1 MIQTI
6 EVRYQGMPV
15 GALSYQQGDTA
26 ARFEY
31 FTEFVDQDIPLA
43 PLTMPAEK
51 GRIYAFPELNWDTFK
66 GLPGMLADSLP
77 DDFGHA
83 VLNQWLAHQPQRS
96 EPLTPLERLQYTGE
110 RGMGA
115 LEYHPAQHKRALN
128 SSQNLELESLMKLAQ
143 HVLDSRNGFHRHA
156 HFNTLPDQQ
165 LMQTLLAVGTSAGG
179 ARPKA
184 VLAFNHDFSQV
195 RSGQG
200 SVPAGFEHYL
210 LKFDGVQERD
220 PSQQT
225 FGDPLGYGA
234 MEYVYY
240 LMASQ
245 AGISMMPCRLLN
257 EGNRRH
263 FVTKRFDRSGN
274 TKKHIQTLT
283 AIKHVNYHDIGS
295 FSYEELFQVARQ
307 LKLPRHDALNLFRR
321 MVFNHVATNHDDH
334 SKNVAFMLENQQWR
348 LSPAYDV
355 AFSYK
360 RDNPWVEQHWMSLNG
375 KRSGHSRADF
385 YALAKVQLPR
395 VEREELDTIIDEVI
409 QAVSQWRSL
418 ATEHGVPK
426 ILIDSIE
433 NHLKVREF
441 SSGAV

>member
-1 MIQTI
+1 MIDTI
-6 EVRYQGMPV
+6 EVRYKDQPV
-15 GALSYQQGDTA
+15 GALSYTKGDTA

-31 FTEFVDQDIPLA
+31 LSEFVDKNIPLA

-51 GRIYAFPELNWDTFK
+51 GRIYAFPGLNWDTFR

-77 DDFGHA
+77 DDFGNA
-83 VLNQWLAHQPQRS
+83 VLNQWVAQQPDRT
-96 EPLTPLERLQYTGE
+96 EPLSPLERLQYTGE

-115 LEYHPAQHKRALN
+115 LEYHPARTKQTLSKN
-128 SSQNLELESLMKLAQ
+128 KDIELESLMRLAQ
-143 HVLDSRNGFHRHA
+143 DVLDARKGFRKRT
-156 HFNTLPDQQ
+156 HFDEAEDREM
-165 LMQTLLAVGTSAGG
+165 MQALLAVGTSAGG

-184 VLAFNHDFSQV
+184 VLAFNDDFSQV

-200 SVPAGFEHYL
+200 TVPEGFEHYL
-210 LKFDGVQERD
+210 LKFDGVRERD

-240 LMASQ
+240 LMATQ
-245 AGISMMPCRLLN
+245 AGIHMMPCHLLE
-257 EGNRRH
+257 EGSRRH
-263 FVTKRFDRSGN
+263 FVTKRFDRVGN
-274 TKKHIQTLT
+274 EKKHIQTLT

-307 LKLPRHDALNLFRR
+307 LRLPREDAMDLFRR

-334 SKNVAFMLENQQWR
+334 SKNFGFMLEGTQWR

-360 RDNPWVEQHWMSLNG
+360 PGNPWVEQHWMSLNG
-375 KRSGHSRADF
+375 KRSDHSRADF
-385 YALAKVQLPR
+385 YALSDVHLPKVPR
-395 VEREELDTIIDEVI
+395 QEIDAIIDDVI
-409 QAVSQWRSL
+409 ESVAQWPQL
-418 ATEHGVPK
+418 AKAHDVPK
-426 ILIDSIE
+426 TLADSISS
-433 NHLKVREF
+433 HLKLKDF
-441 SSGAV
+441 S